1 MSRTPSSES
10 RVVDQPGWQA
20 WVRRLLLF
28 VVLWW
33 ILTGGAPDSW
43 LIGVPIVVLAAWLS
57 LVLWAD
63 SVLSL
68 AGLARFVPWFAYQS
82 LVGAT
87 DVALRAF
94 RRRMPLRPGIVRQR
108 LRLPAGASR
117 VTLANVV
124 SMLAGTL
131 SADIEGDDL
140 VIHALDTDKDME
152 AMVRDLEPRIA
163 ALFGLPLADDGARG
177 GRS

>member
-1 MSRTPSSES
+1 MSNNPPSVSHAAD
-10 RVVDQPGWQA
+10 RPGWQG
-20 WVRRLLLF
+20 WVRRLVLF
-28 VVLWW
+28 SVLWW
-33 ILTGGAPDSW
+33 ILTGGAADSW
-43 LIGVPIVVLAAWLS
+43 LIGAPIVVLAAWLS
-57 LVLWAD
+57 LTLWAEAP
-63 SVLSL
+63 LSPV
-68 AGLARFVPWFAYQS
+68 GLLRFVPWFAYQS

-94 RRRMPLRPGIVRQR
+94 QPRMPLRPGIVRQP
-108 LRLPAGASR
+108 LRLPQGASR

-131 SADIEGDDL
+131 SADIDGDEL
-140 VIHALDTDKDME
+140 VIHALDTGRDME

-163 ALFGLPLADDGARG
+163 AVFGLSLEDDGGGG